1 MQARSQ
7 SSPVSRPATPSAQPI
22 QSVLPF
28 QSGLQDDSTRPVRH
42 LPRLMDQVRE
52 SLARRHVSLKA
63 EQAVV
68 YWVKFFI
75 HWHGM
80 RHPDELGSREIEAFL
95 DMVRQ
100 RVDLPPASWSLAANA
115 LAFLYRD
122 VLGRAM
128 ATPAP
133 APIPASSRRSRA
145 IRQRIS
151 QNLGDWDW
159 FGANMD
165 ARLDAGHPARPH

>member
-1 MQARSQ
+1 MQTRSLPGSAAR
-7 SSPVSRPATPSAQPI
+7 PVAPSAQPL

-28 QSGLQDDSTRPVRH
+28 QSGLQDESARPARH
-42 LPRLMDQVRE
+42 LPRLMDQVRA

-63 EQAVV
+63 EQTIV
-68 YWVKFFI
+68 YWVKFFVS
-75 HWHGM
+75 WHGM
-80 RHPDELGSREIEAFL
+80 RHPEELGNREIEAFL
-95 DMVRQ
+95 SMVRL
-100 RVDLPPASWSLAANA
+100 REDLPPASWSLAANA

-133 APIPASSRRSRA
+133 APIPASSRKNRA
-145 IRQRIS
+145 TRQRIS

-159 FGANMD
+159 FGANTTV
-165 ARLDAGHPARPH
+165 PNTTRPH

>member
-1 MQARSQ
+1 MHARPQ
-7 SSPVSRPATPSAQPI
+7 SSAASSAQPV

-28 QSGLQDDSTRPVRH
+28 QSGLPDEAVRPVRH
-42 LPRLMDQVRE
+42 MPRLLDQVRD

-75 HWHGM
+75 SWHGM
-80 RHPDELGSREIEAFL
+80 RHPQELGNREIEAFL
-95 DMVRQ
+95 EMVRQ
-100 RVDLPPASWSLAANA
+100 REDLSPASWSQAANA

-159 FGANMD
+159 FGANT
-165 ARLDAGHPARPH
+165 DAGNSRRTH